1 MRDPASPPGSGL
13 AALRSLAPH
22 PAAEPPEPNTRN
34 SHFVLK
40 DLKGEVSV
48 YEIRKSK
55 VCKQIEVL
63 YRVPHER
70 LDILV
75 LLGSMPYGTST

>member
-1 MRDPASPPGSGL
+1 MSTIAARRLDCRVRNEIGYDPP
-13 AALRSLAPH
+13 
-22 PAAEPPEPNTRN
+22 AEPPEPNTRN

-75 LLGSMPYGTST
+75 LLGYTPYGAST